1 MLKVVPLSL
10 FVLPIAS
17 LLASLVTTPTTA
29 QPAPTEVA
37 TGICGLYNREGYL
50 VVDES
55 GNLINMQDYCQRQHD
70 RSVPAISQFWRAFTA
85 TANARAIEVANELGQ
100 EDVVAYGS
108 VICPFLDQG
117 GTLAELRQI
126 QGDGNLPRDFE
137 VAVTVA
143 AINTYCPAHVAEIGR

>member
-1 MLKVVPLSL
+1 M
-10 FVLPIAS
+10 
-17 LLASLVTTPTTA
+17 
-29 QPAPTEVA
+29 
-37 TGICGLYNREGYL
+37 
-50 VVDES
+50 
-55 GNLINMQDYCQRQHD
+55 
-70 RSVPAISQFWRAFTA
+70 
-85 TANARAIEVANELGQ
+85 ANARAIEVENELGQ

-143 AINTYCPAHVAEIGR
+143 AINTYCPAHVAELGR